1 MDYIKIPLYLSGP
14 NASVDRTDTVTIG
27 TAGSYG
33 VHAFEIT
40 RGRNWEGLD
49 IKATFYQKPDN
60 SSTTTTPSD
69 EVIQITVIETSDNLV
84 PIPAEILQVETIE
97 PGSEPP
103 ETWVTFSGYDGET
116 LKMNSLRLMLE
127 ISDTGPSY
135 KTPMSPT
142 PDIEE
147 QLINAVKGYRD
158 EATQAAE
165 TAVDARDEAIKQ
177 AEDALNSANSAFD
190 SKNDALASEICAA
203 ISASKAKDSEN
214 EAAISADNAKASE
227 EKAKEYADNSQA
239 IYDKGI
245 EEVKEYS
252 DLASQKATEAGKYAQ
267 DALGYSETALEHRNA
282 AKTSEDNAKT
292 SEANAAK
299 SAEQANQY
307 ASNAQGFMSRAQ
319 IYANA
324 ASESQI
330 AAASSASKAASSETN
345 AKASRDEA
353 VKAANNALSYQ
364 NLAQSYAT
372 QASGSAGAAATSAK
386 NAAESE
392 KNAETRAI
400 ESSNYATAS
409 QGSAQNSAA
418 SAQEAKGYV
427 QQGSTILEQV
437 KQHGAEIESIV
448 AKTPIINETNDLWQL
463 WDKDEQA
470 YVDTDVLAR
479 GQGVAKGG
487 TPGQIL
493 VKKSV
498 ANYDTEWA
506 DKEDIHTYSIEKQAT
521 ADEGY
526 FSTYYLTKDGAQVG
540 TKINIPK
547 DYLVNEASLKE
558 VTETD
563 VPYSGAA
570 IGDLYI
576 DFVVNTKNDDSSDS
590 HIYLPVNQLV
600 DVYTGGNGIDIN
612 SSNIISVVVD
622 SNGANGLS
630 TSSTGL
636 KLSLATEASA
646 GAMSA
651 NDKIALRNAEN
662 DIDAIE
668 GDIASIK
675 NGTVSLPYIKNNAG
689 SFTGGLSGDNLTLSG
704 NASASTTPTE
714 DVHLTNKKYVDEKV
728 ASVDVSE
735 QLTPLEE
742 RITQAENDIDAIP
755 IVSDSDVNG
764 SIKINNVEST
774 VYTHPTHTAYGK
786 KLYKIQ
792 SDDKGHVISAD
803 EVTKSDIIILGIPA
817 QDTTYTDAT
826 TTKSGL
832 MSATDKI
839 ALNTAVEDI
848 VDIKEDYVSN
858 GNSNIAKGNPAIC
871 NNSTEWPLQGMRV
884 YGKSTQ
890 VSTTGAQLF
899 DKNSAQPN
907 KWIDEQGEIQNANGY
922 SLSDYIAVSA
932 GTYYGNNKGSARTA
946 VYDSEKQFIRYIP
959 WIGTTSL
966 TINEGESYLLLVVQ
980 TNDEV
985 NFLDTFMFNAG
996 STPLPYEPFTGGK
1009 PSPSP
1014 EYPQEIVSAGDDGE
1028 ISTTLSDSREQSQ
1041 SLAFSTPDGLP
1052 GIPVDSGGNFVDADG
1067 QEWICNYR
1075 DWGRGV
1081 DVKNIETISAPEI
1094 PNINI
1099 GRPNGSWQTNGNT
1112 IPFYYWGY
1120 LSLNKPNSVSK
1131 YGYCTH
1137 YKNIGIS
1144 IVGSDI
1150 EGYSTES
1157 RDYVAFRI
1165 QKAKLVEYGYDDAD
1179 QVGTGPS
1186 AFLAWLNAH
1195 SDLQIFYIIN
1205 PVESPIPAEEL
1216 AAYRALHAY
1225 DGTTVVS
1232 STDSLAEI
1240 EFNYTTSNQTNLP
1253 YIKNKGDSVSGAY
1266 DFTLASVK
1274 VAEPIENTN
1283 PVTKSYVDNR
1293 FERRTK
1299 YYIDYDENGMIS
1311 LMSDE

>member
-14 NASVDRTDTVTIG
+14 NANVDRTDTVTIG

-158 EATQAAE
+158 EATKAAE
-165 TAVDARDEAIKQ
+165 TAVDAKDEAIKQ

-190 SKNDALASEICAA
+190 SKNAALESEICAA

-214 EAAISADNAKASE
+214 EAAVSAENAKASE

-252 DLASQKATEAGKYAQ
+252 DLASQKATEAGEYAQ
-267 DALGYSETALEHRNA
+267 DALEYSETALEHRNA
-282 AKTSEDNAKT
+282 AKVSEDNAKI
-292 SEANAAK
+292 SETNAAK
-299 SAEQANQY
+299 SAEQANEY
-307 ASNAQGFMSRAQ
+307 AGNAQGFMSRAQ
-319 IYANA
+319 TYANA
-324 ASESQI
+324 ASESQT
-330 AAASSASKAASSETN
+330 AAASSASKAATSETN

-353 VKAANNALSYQ
+353 IKAANNALSYQ

-409 QGSAQNSAA
+409 QGSAQ
-418 SAQEAKGYV
+418 EAKGYA
-427 QQGSTILEQV
+427 QQGNTILEQV

-463 WDKDEQA
+463 WDKDRQA
-470 YVDTDVLAR
+470 YVDTDVLAK
-479 GQGVAKGG
+479 GQGVAQGG
-487 TPGQIL
+487 APGQIL

-498 ANYDTEWA
+498 ANYDTEWV
-506 DKEDIHTYSIEKQAT
+506 DKEDVHTYSIEKQAV
-521 ADEGY
+521 ADEG
-526 FSTYYLTKDGAQVG
+526 FLSTYYLTKDGTQIG

-547 DYLVNEASLKE
+547 DYLVNEANLKE

-563 VPYSGAA
+563 VPYSGAI

-576 DFVVNTKNDDSSDS
+576 DFIVNTKNDDSSDS

-612 SSNIISVVVD
+612 SSNTISVVID
-622 SNGANGLS
+622 SNSANGLS
-630 TSSTGL
+630 VSNTGI
-636 KLSLATEASA
+636 KLSLATETSA

-651 NDKIALRNAEN
+651 NDKIALKNAE
-662 DIDAIE
+662 
-668 GDIASIK
+668 
-675 NGTVSLPYIKNNAG
+675 
-689 SFTGGLSGDNLTLSG
+689 
-704 NASASTTPTE
+704 
-714 DVHLTNKKYVDEKV
+714 
-728 ASVDVSE
+728 
-735 QLTPLEE
+735 
-742 RITQAENDIDAIP
+742 RDIDAIP

-764 SIKINNVEST
+764 NIKINNVEST

-792 SDDKGHVISAD
+792 SDDKGHVVSAD
-803 EVTKSDIIILGIPA
+803 EVTKSDITALGIPA

-839 ALNTAVEDI
+839 ALNTAIEDI

-858 GNSNIAKGNPAIC
+858 GVNNVAKGNPAVC
-871 NNSTEWPLQGMRV
+871 EDSVEWPLQEMRV

-899 DKNSAQPN
+899 DVSNIERGKSYGSTGSLE
-907 KWIDEQGEIQNANGY
+907 DY
-922 SLSDYIAVSA
+922 SSRTSTSLINLS
-932 GTYYGNNKGSARTA
+932 
-946 VYDSEKQFIRYIP
+946 E
-959 WIGTTSL
+959 GTTQISSSSSSS
-966 TINEGESYLLLVVQ
+966 ELLLILVEFGEDGALLNRRTSLPVTATQ
-980 TNDEV
+980 TLNENTKAVGITFFRNYNVEV
-985 NFLDTFMFNAG
+985 TESEIADFMLNAG
-996 STPLPYEPFTGGK
+996 SASLPYEPYTGGK

-1014 EYPQEIVSAGDDGE
+1014 EYPQEIHSAGDEGE
-1028 ISTTLSDSREQSQ
+1028 ISITLSDSGEQSQ
-1041 SLAFSTPDGLP
+1041 TLSWDTPNGLP
-1052 GIPVDSGGNFVDADG
+1052 GIPVDSGGNYTDASG
-1067 QEWICNYR
+1067 QQWICNYR
-1075 DWGRGV
+1075 DWARGV
-1081 DVKNIETISAPEI
+1081 DVHVCEIFESNTAPIEQITDNNKNISFTFDIESKPASTIGDKNHSFVYCNFATWDDLAGVAYDAI
-1094 PNINI
+1094 I
-1099 GRPNGSWQTNGNT
+1099 
-1112 IPFYYWGY
+1112 
-1120 LSLNKPNSVSK
+1120 NKPRCYGWGPALYLQFPSGSEINSQSK
-1131 YGYCTH
+1131 LQELINE
-1137 YKNIGIS
+1137 K
-1144 IVGSDI
+1144 
-1150 EGYSTES
+1150 
-1157 RDYVAFRI
+1157 
-1165 QKAKLVEYGYDDAD
+1165 
-1179 QVGTGPS
+1179 GP
-1186 AFLAWLNAH
+1186 LKYIYRLNEP
-1195 SDLQIFYIIN
+1195 Y
-1205 PVESPIPAEEL
+1205 ETPIPADEL
-1216 AAYRALHAY
+1216 AAYRALHTY
-1225 DGTTVVS
+1225 DGTTIIS
-1232 STDSLAEI
+1232 SPDPLAEI

-1253 YIKNKGDSVSGAY
+1253 YIKNKGDSVSGTY
-1266 DFTLASVK
+1266 DFTLAELN
-1274 VAEPIENTN
+1274 VAEPVEDSN
-1283 PVTKSYVDNR
+1283 PVTKGYLDEKIEEGISQKI
-1293 FERRTK
+1293 K

-1311 LMSDE
+1311 LMTDEITKTI

>member
-69 EVIQITVIETSDNLV
+69 EVIQITVVETSDNLV

-158 EATQAAE
+158 EATKAAE
-165 TAVDARDEAIKQ
+165 TAVNAKDEATKQ
-177 AEDALNSANSAFD
+177 AEDALKSANSAFD
-190 SKNDALASEICAA
+190 SKNAALESEICAA

-214 EAAISADNAKASE
+214 EAAVSAENAKASE

-252 DLASQKATEAGKYAQ
+252 DLASQKATEAGEYAQ
-267 DALGYSETALEHRNA
+267 DALEYSETALEHRNA

-292 SEANAAK
+292 SETNAAK

-307 ASNAQGFMSRAQ
+307 AGNAQGFMSRAQ
-319 IYANA
+319 TYANV

-330 AAASSASKAASSETN
+330 AAASSASKAATSETN

-364 NLAQSYAT
+364 NLAQSYAI

-392 KNAETRAI
+392 KNAEARAI

-409 QGSAQNSAA
+409 QGSAQ
-418 SAQEAKGYV
+418 EAKGYA
-427 QQGSTILEQV
+427 QQGNTILEQV

-463 WDKDEQA
+463 WDKDRQA
-470 YVDTDVLAR
+470 YVDTDVLAK
-479 GQGVAKGG
+479 GQGVAQGG
-487 TPGQIL
+487 APGQIL

-498 ANYDTEWA
+498 ANYDTEWV
-506 DKEDIHTYSIEKQAT
+506 DKEDVHTYSIEKQAV
-521 ADEGY
+521 ADEG
-526 FSTYYLTKDGAQVG
+526 FLSTYYLTKDGTQVG

-547 DYLVNEASLKE
+547 DYLVNEANLKE

-563 VPYSGAA
+563 VPYSGAV

-576 DFVVNTKNDDSSDS
+576 DFIVNTKNDDSSDS

-612 SSNIISVVVD
+612 SSNTISVVID
-622 SNGANGLS
+622 SNSANGLS
-630 TSSTGL
+630 VSNTGI
-636 KLSLATEASA
+636 KLSLATETSA

-651 NDKIALRNAEN
+651 NDKIALKNAE
-662 DIDAIE
+662 
-668 GDIASIK
+668 
-675 NGTVSLPYIKNNAG
+675 
-689 SFTGGLSGDNLTLSG
+689 
-704 NASASTTPTE
+704 
-714 DVHLTNKKYVDEKV
+714 
-728 ASVDVSE
+728 
-735 QLTPLEE
+735 
-742 RITQAENDIDAIP
+742 RDIDAIP

-764 SIKINNVEST
+764 NIKINNVESN

-792 SDDKGHVISAD
+792 SDDKGHVTSAD
-803 EVTKSDIIILGIPA
+803 EVTKSDITALGIPA

-848 VDIKEDYVSN
+848 VDIKEDCVSN
-858 GNSNIAKGNPAIC
+858 GVNNVAKGNPAVC
-871 NNSTEWPLQGMRV
+871 EDSVEWPLQGLTL

-890 VSTTGAQLF
+890 
-899 DKNSAQPN
+899 D
-907 KWIDEQGEIQNANGY
+907 
-922 SLSDYIAVSA
+922 
-932 GTYYGNNKGSARTA
+932 GT
-946 VYDSEKQFIRYIP
+946 
-959 WIGTTSL
+959 
-966 TINEGESYLLLVVQ
+966 
-980 TNDEV
+980 
-985 NFLDTFMFNAG
+985 
-996 STPLPYEPFTGGK
+996 
-1009 PSPSP
+1009 PSP
-1014 EYPQEIVSAGDDGE
+1014 ESPVPITNAGANGSIETTITGKNLLTGRLYYGKYSNGIPFIQDENAVSLPYAPNFENWGVCYAVSIRKDVTYTFSVTNGNTNARLFFALYRTFEDAFSDANAISKGENAPKVSITASEDGILVCLIAGMWTNG
-1028 ISTTLSDSREQSQ
+1028 STTIHECTESELLQFEIGSTATAYEAPHSQ
-1041 SLAFSTPDGLP
+1041 SIAVTTPDGLP

-1075 DWGRGV
+1075 DWARGV
-1081 DVKNIETISAPEI
+1081 DVTCVNTIVFDGSSDENIDYSNPGFQTEFVFCFHIPNNFIAFDSKVKSLSNQYILQPEISSTLRLKDGHFFTGSSYFGQRIACRNDALKSVDGMKLFLAQNPLTFVVKAPVSIET
-1094 PNINI
+1094 
-1099 GRPNGSWQTNGNT
+1099 
-1112 IPFYYWGY
+1112 
-1120 LSLNKPNSVSK
+1120 
-1131 YGYCTH
+1131 
-1137 YKNIGIS
+1137 
-1144 IVGSDI
+1144 
-1150 EGYSTES
+1150 
-1157 RDYVAFRI
+1157 
-1165 QKAKLVEYGYDDAD
+1165 
-1179 QVGTGPS
+1179 
-1186 AFLAWLNAH
+1186 
-1195 SDLQIFYIIN
+1195 
-1205 PVESPIPAEEL
+1205 PIPSDEL

-1225 DGTTVVS
+1225 DGTTIIS
-1232 STDSLAEI
+1232 SPDPLAEI
-1240 EFNYTTSNQTNLP
+1240 EFNYTTSNQINLP
-1253 YIKNKGDSVSGAY
+1253 YIKNKGDSVSGTY
-1266 DFTLASVK
+1266 DFTLAELN
-1274 VAEPIENTN
+1274 VAEPVEDSN
-1283 PVTKSYVDNR
+1283 PVTKRYLDEKIEEGISQKI
-1293 FERRTK
+1293 K

-1311 LMSDE
+1311 LMTDDITKTI